1 MKSAMA
7 GLALMSVLTAC
18 SGGHDTAS
26 TSAQPELP
34 AGEVGTLEATPFQS
48 VFSAAG
54 TAEPIAQATLSTK
67 LMGTVMEVYVRE
79 GDVVTRGQRL
89 LRIDARD
96 LSAKSAQVEAGI
108 AEAEAMLHEARTT
121 AARIRALYA
130 QDAAPKAQL
139 DAVETG
145 VARAEAAV
153 RAAQAGAVE
162 LTAIRDYSIIRAP
175 SAGTITRRMV
185 DPGAFAAP
193 GAPLIT
199 VQNAG
204 ALRIRAHASPD
215 VVRGIVRGTQL
226 PATIEGVR
234 TTALVEGVVPAA
246 GGNMYVVN
254 AVVRNDERR
263 FMPGSAATLSL
274 PLQTRTAVTVP
285 ASAIVREG
293 DLTGL
298 YIKAGERFV
307 LRWVRLGEF
316 SGESVEILAGAT
328 AGDQVLLA
336 PTIVGAR

>member
-1 MKSAMA
+1 MKAA
-7 GLALMSVLTAC
+7 LVVLALVSVAGC
-18 SGGHDTAS
+18 SSEHDTAP
-26 TSAQPELP
+26 AQQSLPE
-34 AGEVGTLEATPFQS
+34 GEVRTLQATQFQS
-48 VFSAAG
+48 AFDAAG
-54 TAEPIAQATLSTK
+54 TAEPITQATLSTK
-67 LMGTVMEVYVRE
+67 LMGTVIEVYVRE
-79 GDVVTRGQRL
+79 GDVVTRGQPL

-96 LSAKSAQVEAGI
+96 LTAKSVQVDAGI
-108 AEAEAMLHEARTT
+108 AEAEAMLREANAT

-153 RAAQAGAVE
+153 RAVHAGAAE
-162 LTAIRDYSIIRAP
+162 LSAMRDYSIIRAP

-215 VVRGIVRGTQL
+215 VVRGITRGTQL
-226 PATIEGVR
+226 VATIEGIR
-234 TTALVEGVVPAA
+234 TTARVEGVVPAGA
-246 GGNMYVVN
+246 GNMYVVN

-293 DLTGL
+293 DLTGI
-298 YIKAGERFV
+298 YVKSGERFS
-307 LRWVRLGEF
+307 LRWVRLGES
-316 SGESVEILAGAT
+316 SGQAVEILAGAT

-336 PTIVGAR
+336 PTVVGAR